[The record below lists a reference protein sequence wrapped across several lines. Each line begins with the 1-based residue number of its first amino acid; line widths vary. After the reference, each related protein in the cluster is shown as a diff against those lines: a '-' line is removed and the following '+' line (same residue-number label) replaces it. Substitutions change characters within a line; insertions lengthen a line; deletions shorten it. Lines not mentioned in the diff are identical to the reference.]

1 MIYTGKPIFPK
12 RKKKRVI
19 LEALT
24 DDDDGIR
31 GMIGDAPLFLET
43 GKDDGMSI

>member
-1 MIYTGKPIFPK
+1 MIYIGKPIFPK
-12 RKKKRVI
+12 WKKKVI
-19 LEALT
+19 LEALMY
-24 DDDDGIR
+24 DDGIR